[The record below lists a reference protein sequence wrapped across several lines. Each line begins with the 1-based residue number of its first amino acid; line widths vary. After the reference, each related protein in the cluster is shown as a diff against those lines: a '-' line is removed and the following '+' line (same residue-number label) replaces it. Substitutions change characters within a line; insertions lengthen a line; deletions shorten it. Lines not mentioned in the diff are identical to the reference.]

1 MEDKTMRI
9 LNEFLLSEG
18 TTWADLTNTQRKL
31 FETVMTEIC
40 RRVPFLEQA
49 DQMRKENAINQSS
62 IARALGVERKTVGS
76 NNKLVAKLIDKY
88 STNEQKSDISGARY
102 AALQKDLATT
112 TAQFDAMVSHVID
125 IENVKTELKIANDL
139 IREKNIQIANFEK
152 CMADLRQ
159 ELDHYRRKELVQDRK
174 SQDIEALLRLGSDSK
189 QKS

>member
-1 MEDKTMRI
+1 
-9 LNEFLLSEG
+9 
-18 TTWADLTNTQRKL
+18 
-31 FETVMTEIC
+31 
-40 RRVPFLEQA
+40 
-49 DQMRKENAINQSS
+49 
-62 IARALGVERKTVGS
+62 
-76 NNKLVAKLIDKY
+76 
-88 STNEQKSDISGARY
+88 
-102 AALQKDLATT
+102 
-112 TAQFDAMVSHVID
+112 MVSHVID

>member
-31 FETVMTEIC
+31 FEKVMTEIC

-88 STNEQKSDISGARY
+88 STNEQKSDISGVFP
-102 AALQKDLATT
+102 AA
-112 TAQFDAMVSHVID
+112 
-125 IENVKTELKIANDL
+125 
-139 IREKNIQIANFEK
+139 
-152 CMADLRQ
+152 
-159 ELDHYRRKELVQDRK
+159 K
-174 SQDIEALLRLGSDSK
+174 SSVCVLPEPC
-189 QKS
+189 

>member
-31 FETVMTEIC
+31 FEKVMTEIC

-88 STNEQKSDISGARY
+88 STNEQKATFQARGMQHFKKILP
-102 AALQKDLATT
+102 LQRHNL
-112 TAQFDAMVSHVID
+112 M
-125 IENVKTELKIANDL
+125 LWYL
-139 IREKNIQIANFEK
+139 
-152 CMADLRQ
+152 M
-159 ELDHYRRKELVQDRK
+159 
-174 SQDIEALLRLGSDSK
+174 
-189 QKS
+189 

>member
-18 TTWADLTNTQRKL
+18 TPWADLTNTQRKL
-31 FETVMTEIC
+31 FEKVMTEIC
-40 RRVPFLEQA
+40 RRVTFLEQA

-112 TAQFDAMVSHVID
+112 TAQFDAMVSRVID

-159 ELDHYRRKELVQDRK
+159 ELDYYRRKELVQDRK
-174 SQDIEALLRLGSDSK
+174 SQDIEALLRLGNDSK